1 MTMNRRELILKE
13 IENQPEE
20 PLNYY
25 FLALEERRDANW
37 QTCIDLLK
45 KLIKNHPA
53 YQPSY
58 YVLAE
63 IHYQLD
69 QIEEGTFIAKKG
81 IEIAK
86 GLHQMKALHELEQL
100 IQLND

>member
-25 FLALEERRDANW
+25 FLALEERREANW
-37 QTCIDLLK
+37 LKCIDLLNL
-45 KLIKNHPA
+45 LIKNHPN
-53 YQPSY
+53 YLPSY
-58 YVLAE
+58 YILAE

-69 QIEEGTFIAKKG
+69 QIVEGTLIARKG
-81 IEIAK
+81 TEIAK